1 MYDAPWARGIV
12 GKQVSVEGMDQQTR
26 NGRSASAAEVAALAG
41 VSRQTVSRVVNGMPN
56 VTEKTRK
63 RVLAAMEEL
72 GFRPNFAGAALRGG
86 SYRSIG
92 LCMYNIT
99 RVGNLATLE
108 GIMQAAREHDFA
120 VTMIEMGGDKPYAL
134 ADASRRMVE
143 RPVDGMILNMNRMA
157 PDFEEFVP
165 QPGVRTVILSMYAHP
180 RCTTIDSDQYGSCE
194 LLTNYLLE
202 HGHSN
207 MRFVAGPENSIS
219 SRFRE
224 AGWRDTLGRAHVD
237 AAPMLRGDWSADSGY
252 AMGERIAAEVLAG
265 GSQAPTAVLAA
276 NDQMALGVIAALENA
291 GLSVPDDVSVVGI
304 DDALEGLVP
313 HNRLTTLR
321 FDLRGVGKLA
331 FEAAIGESSSIEAI
345 HVPSTLV
352 ERSTVRD
359 IRGSVLLRLSRFVT
373 GRRSKAGYVLQI

>member
-143 RPVDGMILNMNRMA
+143 RPVDGMIFNMNRMA

-207 MRFVAGPENSIS
+207 MRFVAGVFVRPVGAIRWVVLMSM
-219 SRFRE
+219 
-224 AGWRDTLGRAHVD
+224 
-237 AAPMLRGDWSADSGY
+237 PLRCC
-252 AMGERIAAEVLAG
+252 V
-265 GSQAPTAVLAA
+265 
-276 NDQMALGVIAALENA
+276 
-291 GLSVPDDVSVVGI
+291 
-304 DDALEGLVP
+304 
-313 HNRLTTLR
+313 
-321 FDLRGVGKLA
+321 
-331 FEAAIGESSSIEAI
+331 AIG
-345 HVPSTLV
+345 V
-352 ERSTVRD
+352 RTV
-359 IRGSVLLRLSRFVT
+359 GTPWASGLRPRCLPA
-373 GRRSKAGYVLQI
+373 GRRRRLPCLRQMTRWRWALSPRSRTRACPCPTT

>member
-108 GIMQAAREHDFA
+108 GIMQAARERDFA

-134 ADASRRMVE
+134 AAASRRMVE

-157 PDFEEFVP
+157 PDLRSLFP
-165 QPGVRTVILSMYAHP
+165 
-180 RCTTIDSDQYGSCE
+180 
-194 LLTNYLLE
+194 
-202 HGHSN
+202 
-207 MRFVAGPENSIS
+207 
-219 SRFRE
+219 SRE
-224 AGWRDTLGRAHVD
+224 C
-237 AAPMLRGDWSADSGY
+237 
-252 AMGERIAAEVLAG
+252 
-265 GSQAPTAVLAA
+265 
-276 NDQMALGVIAALENA
+276 
-291 GLSVPDDVSVVGI
+291 
-304 DDALEGLVP
+304 
-313 HNRLTTLR
+313 
-321 FDLRGVGKLA
+321 
-331 FEAAIGESSSIEAI
+331 
-345 HVPSTLV
+345 
-352 ERSTVRD
+352 ERSSCPCMR
-359 IRGSVLLRLSRFVT
+359 IRAA
-373 GRRSKAGYVLQI
+373 RRSTPTSMVRASY

>member
-12 GKQVSVEGMDQQTR
+12 GKQVSVEGMAQQTR
-26 NGRSASAAEVAALAG
+26 NGHSASAAEVAALAG

-56 VTEKTRK
+56 VTEKN
-63 RVLAAMEEL
+63 AQAC
-72 GFRPNFAGAALRGG
+72 AGRHGRAGLSSQFCWSGVARR

-120 VTMIEMGGDKPYAL
+120 VTMIEMGGDKPYTL

-207 MRFVAGPENSIS
+207 MRFVAGP
-219 SRFRE
+219 
-224 AGWRDTLGRAHVD
+224 
-237 AAPMLRGDWSADSGY
+237 
-252 AMGERIAAEVLAG
+252 
-265 GSQAPTAVLAA
+265 
-276 NDQMALGVIAALENA
+276 
-291 GLSVPDDVSVVGI
+291 
-304 DDALEGLVP
+304 
-313 HNRLTTLR
+313 
-321 FDLRGVGKLA
+321 GKLDFLA
-331 FEAAIGESSSIEAI
+331 FS
-345 HVPSTLV
+345 
-352 ERSTVRD
+352 
-359 IRGSVLLRLSRFVT
+359 
-373 GRRSKAGYVLQI
+373 

>member
-1 MYDAPWARGIV
+1 
-12 GKQVSVEGMDQQTR
+12 
-26 NGRSASAAEVAALAG
+26 
-41 VSRQTVSRVVNGMPN
+41 
-56 VTEKTRK
+56 
-63 RVLAAMEEL
+63 
-72 GFRPNFAGAALRGG
+72 
-86 SYRSIG
+86 
-92 LCMYNIT
+92 
-99 RVGNLATLE
+99 
-108 GIMQAAREHDFA
+108 MQAAREHDFA
-120 VTMIEMGGDKPYAL
+120 VTLIEMGGDKPYTL

-359 IRGSVLLRLSRFVT
+359 IRG
-373 GRRSKAGYVLQI
+373 

>member
-120 VTMIEMGGDKPYAL
+120 VTVIEMGGDKPYTL

-359 IRGSVLLRLSRFVT
+359 IRG
-373 GRRSKAGYVLQI
+373 

>member
-1 MYDAPWARGIV
+1 MA
-12 GKQVSVEGMDQQTR
+12 QQTR
-26 NGRSASAAEVAALAG
+26 NGHSASAAEVAALAG

-207 MRFVAGPENSIS
+207 MRFVAGPET
-219 SRFRE
+219 RFRVSQVGC
-224 AGWRDTLGRAHVD
+224 AIRRVVPCRCRLMLHIIGVRTVGTPWASGLWPRCLPAGRAD
-237 AAPMLRGDWSADSGY
+237 RRAC
-252 AMGERIAAEVLAG
+252 
-265 GSQAPTAVLAA
+265 GS
-276 NDQMALGVIAALENA
+276 
-291 GLSVPDDVSVVGI
+291 
-304 DDALEGLVP
+304 
-313 HNRLTTLR
+313 
-321 FDLRGVGKLA
+321 
-331 FEAAIGESSSIEAI
+331 
-345 HVPSTLV
+345 
-352 ERSTVRD
+352 
-359 IRGSVLLRLSRFVT
+359 
-373 GRRSKAGYVLQI
+373 